1 MAYRLVLADDHGL
14 LRAGLRRLLE
24 RNLHDVVGEAND
36 GAATLGEVART
47 APEIVLLDLR
57 MPSTDPCAV
66 IATIRRDHA
75 AVRVV
80 VVTGACTPELCD
92 QVLAAGASA
101 VVLKTS
107 GIGTLTEALAEAMAG
122 RVFVDPLVR
131 DAVLGGRDPL
141 TARERT
147 VLSFLARGVSYADA
161 GRQLRLSERTVE
173 SYRWHIAKKLGLRS
187 REELVRY
194 ALDHGLLA
202 LEPGG
207 SG

>member
-24 RNLHDVVGEAND
+24 RNCHDVVGEADD
-36 GAATLGEVART
+36 GAGTLGEVART

-66 IATIRRDHA
+66 ITAIRRDHPG
-75 AVRVV
+75 VRVV
-80 VVTGACTPELCD
+80 VVTGACTSEQRE
-92 QVLAAGASA
+92 QVLGAGASA

-107 GIGTLTEALAEAMAG
+107 GIGVLTEALAEAMAG
-122 RVFVDPLVR
+122 RVYVDPL
-131 DAVLGGRDPL
+131 LGTAAGRSRELL

-147 VLSFLARGVSYADA
+147 LLSLLARGVSYADA
-161 GRQLRLSERTVE
+161 GRQLGLAVRTVE
-173 SYRWHIAKKLGLRS
+173 SYRWAIARKLGVRS

-202 LEPGG
+202 LDPGG